1 MTALRDHTTLFGDLR
16 QESRLSAGDVLA
28 GPRRAG
34 RPVPPVGP
42 RGSAPAGVPEVRP
55 VAAPP
60 TDRPLE
66 EILRRRVS
74 IRDYAERP
82 IPVEVIAAALATA
95 FRMDREAW
103 PQDWEDGNGLGV
115 LVAAR
120 RVAGLEP
127 ALYRADEDGA
137 RLVPLAGLA
146 DGRAAEEM
154 VLQIEYAASPVIL
167 AITGSLST
175 ALARHGTHGH
185 RTLLARASGLAYAA
199 LVRSAAHGLVG
210 SVFAGFLQSGMRPL
224 VDLDGYRQRQLF
236 AVSLGYPVPETAAL

>member
-1 MTALRDHTTLFGDLR
+1 MTTSLRDHTTLFALLR
-16 QESRLSAGDVLA
+16 EQSRLTAEDVRT
-28 GPRRAG
+28 GPRRHG
-34 RPVPPVGP
+34 EPVPPVGP
-42 RGSAPAGVPEVRP
+42 RRPVPAGLTEVRP
-55 VAAPP
+55 VAAPKSG
-60 TDRPLE
+60 RPLE
-66 EILRRRVS
+66 DVLRTRVS

-82 IPVEVIAAALATA
+82 VPVEVVAAGLATA
-95 FRMDREAW
+95 FRLDREAW
-103 PQDWEDGNGLGV
+103 PEEWADGNGLGV

-120 RVAGLEP
+120 RVAGLAP

-167 AITGSLST
+167 AVTGSLST
-175 ALARHGTHGH
+175 ALRRHGAHGH

-199 LVRSAAHGLVG
+199 LVESCAHGLAG

-236 AVSLGYPVPETAAL
+236 AVSLGYPAAP